1 MTRRNEALEDH
12 QPPRPRTTRVRHVES
27 TEGRWKLVYAD
38 FVTVLMCFFVV
49 AWASRLVLVSDQ
61 SGLDRTCTDQIADLV
76 RYYASRPP
84 IAVKGDAVILVTND
98 ATVEGV
104 RFTLVDAQAEL
115 FKRGEAVIAE
125 KALPY
130 FGIISRAIKQCSRTH
145 KIRIEG
151 YTDAY
156 KFQTAARAYTNWE
169 LSADRANAARR
180 QLLLSG
186 IPEEQVMAVVGYGD
200 SQPVLPQNPMSAVN
214 RRVSITVLAPLAE
227 GSVP

>member
-76 RYYASRPP
+76 RYYA
-84 IAVKGDAVILVTND
+84 VILVTND

-130 FGIISRAIKQCSRTH
+130 FGIISQAIKQCSRTH